1 MSTNRRQILK
11 FGSFTLAAASPAPFF
26 GNMAAAQV
34 SQRIEVSALL
44 TPDPR
49 AATETSD
56 TKRLQRVIDQAHERG
71 GGTVHLAAGRYI
83 SGSLLLRS
91 NVSLWLDNG
100 SILAMSPDAAEFL
113 PAEKLAYD
121 AGANQ
126 ATSDFH
132 VALLVGD
139 TVERIAVFG
148 EGIIECEQGKQK
160 GGGPK
165 PIALRRCMHVSLRSI
180 TIRNARNYNISML
193 GCQFVDID
201 GVTIQNGH
209 SDGIDPDCCRYVR
222 IANCFVE
229 SVDDSLCLKASG
241 ALGERGATEYVT
253 VTNCVL
259 RTASIH
265 FKCGTESCGDFR
277 NIAISNCVFEG
288 GLGMRHGNPGIALY
302 TVDGGTLDGIVASNI
317 VMRDVGT
324 PLAIIRGNRDRCTL
338 GKGPG
343 PLGAIRI
350 SNIIATG
357 AKFTSVITGLPDA
370 PVTDVQISG
379 VSITMAVS
387 GAGPKTLE
395 AIPEHPTAYPQ
406 PVMFGALPAFGL
418 FLRHVTNLGLSDVR
432 FKSPIEEDR
441 PDIVADDV
449 TNLRLHGYEK
459 ELGTAATH
467 LWLNDV
473 RDSWLECLA
482 ILPIPAHSYR
492 VSGARTSNL
501 FFSGSGVLDWKEHL
515 VIGTDVPH
523 GSVHTSSF
531 HGITRI

>member
-1 MSTNRRQILK
+1 MNANRRHILK
-11 FGSFTLAAASPAPFF
+11 FGGLGIAALSPATFF
-26 GNMAAAQV
+26 DGTAVAQEP
-34 SQRIEVSALL
+34 QKLEASALL
-44 TPDPR
+44 TPEPR
-49 AATETSD
+49 RASETSD
-56 TKRLQRVIDQAHERG
+56 TKRLQRAIDQAHERG
-71 GGTVHLAAGRYI
+71 GGTVHIAAGRYV

-100 SILAMSPDAAEFL
+100 SILAMSPDASEFL
-113 PAEKLAYD
+113 PAEALGYD
-121 AGANQ
+121 PKANL

-132 VALLVGD
+132 IALLVGAA
-139 TVERIAVFG
+139 VEHIAIFG
-148 EGIIECEQGKQK
+148 EGIIECDRGKR

-165 PIALRRCMHVSLRSI
+165 PIALKRCMHISLRGI
-180 TIRNARNYNISML
+180 TIRNAQNYNISML

-201 GVTIQNGH
+201 GVSIRNGH
-209 SDGIDPDCCRYVR
+209 SDGIDPDCCRYLR

-241 ALGERGATEYVT
+241 ALGERGATEYIT

-288 GLGMRHGNPGIALY
+288 GMGMRHGNPGIALY
-302 TVDGGTLDGIVASNI
+302 TVDGGTLSGVVASNI

-324 PLAIIRGNRDRCTL
+324 PLAIIRGNRDHCSL

-343 PLGAIRI
+343 PLNSIRI

-357 AKFTSVITGLPDA
+357 AKLTSVIAGSPDA
-370 PVTDVQISG
+370 PVTDVQISE
-379 VSITMAVS
+379 VSITMAAS
-387 GAGPKTLE
+387 GTGPKTLQ
-395 AIPEHPTAYPQ
+395 AIPEQPTAYPQ

-418 FLRHVTNLGLSDVR
+418 FLRHVTDVGLSNVK
-432 FKSPIEEDR
+432 FKAAAQEDR

-449 TNLRLHGYEK
+449 ANLRLRGYEK
-459 ELGTAATH
+459 ELSTAATH
-467 LWLNDV
+467 LWLNNV

-492 VSGARTSNL
+492 VSGAKTSNL
-501 FFSGSGVLDWKEHL
+501 FFSGNGILDWKEHL
-515 VIGTDVPH
+515 AIDADVPH
-523 GSVHTSSF
+523 GRVHASSS
-531 HGITRI
+531 HGVSRI

>member
-11 FGSFTLAAASPAPFF
+11 LGSLSLAAFAPSPLFDE
-26 GNMAAAQV
+26 MAAAQETPRV
-34 SQRIEVSALL
+34 EASGLL
-44 TPDPR
+44 YPGQR
-49 AATETSD
+49 AAGETSD
-56 TKRLQRVIDQAHERG
+56 TKRLQRAIDQAHECG
-71 GGTVHLAAGRYI
+71 GGTVYLAAGHYV

-100 SILAMSPDAAEFL
+100 SILAMSADATEFL
-113 PAEKLAYD
+113 PAEKLTYD
-121 AGANQ
+121 PGANQ

-139 TVERIAVFG
+139 AVEHIAVFG
-148 EGIIECEQGKQK
+148 EGIIDCEQGKPK

-165 PIALRRCMHVSLRSI
+165 PIALRRCMHVSLRGI

-193 GCQFVDID
+193 GCQFVNID
-201 GVTIQNGH
+201 GVTILNGH
-209 SDGIDPDCCRYVR
+209 SDGIDPDCCRNVR
-222 IANCFVE
+222 IANCFIE

-241 ALGERGATEYVT
+241 ALGERSATENVM

-277 NIAISNCVFEG
+277 NIVVSNCVFEG

-302 TVDGGTLDGIVASNI
+302 TTDGGELRDVAISNI

-324 PLAIIRGNRDRCTL
+324 PLAIIRGNRDRCSL

-343 PLGAIRI
+343 TLGSIRI

-357 AKFTSVITGLPDA
+357 AKSTSVITGLPDA
-370 PVTDVQISG
+370 PVTDVQIRG
-379 VSITMAVS
+379 VSITMATA
-387 GAGPKTLE
+387 GKGPKTLE
-395 AIPEHPTAYPQ
+395 AVPEQPTAYPQ
-406 PVMFGALPAFGL
+406 PVMFGPLPAFGL
-418 FLRHVTNLGLSDVR
+418 FLRHVENVGLSDVL
-432 FKSPIEEDR
+432 FNAPAQEER

-449 TNLRLHGYEK
+449 ANLRLHGYEN
-459 ELGTAATH
+459 ELRTASIH
-467 LWLNDV
+467 LWLNNV

-482 ILPIPAHSYR
+482 ISPVPAHAYR
-492 VSGARTSNL
+492 VSGTKTKNL
-501 FFSGSGVLDWKEHL
+501 FLRGSGVLDWKTHL
-515 VIGTDVPH
+515 AIDTNVPR
-523 GSVHTSSF
+523 GSVQTSIS
-531 HGITRI
+531 H

>member
-1 MSTNRRQILK
+1 MNSSRRQILK
-11 FGSFTLAAASPAPFF
+11 LGSLSVAAVNPASLFKDAAAVQEP
-26 GNMAAAQV
+26 QK
-34 SQRIEVSALL
+34 IKTYALL
-44 TPDPR
+44 TPEPR
-49 AATETSD
+49 AVGEMTD
-56 TKRLQRVIDQAHERG
+56 TKRLQRAIDEMHERG
-71 GGTVHLAAGRYI
+71 GGTVHVTAGRYV

-100 SILAMSPDAAEFL
+100 SILAMSPDDAEFL
-113 PAEKLAYD
+113 PAEKLSYD

-132 VALLVGD
+132 IALLVGD
-139 TVERIAVFG
+139 AVEHIAVFG
-148 EGIIECEQGKQK
+148 EGIIECERGKQH

-165 PIALRRCMHVSLRSI
+165 PIALRRCMHASLRGI
-180 TIRNARNYNISML
+180 TIRNAQNYNISML
-193 GCQFVDID
+193 GCQFVNID
-201 GVTIQNGH
+201 GVTILNGH

-222 IANCFVE
+222 ISNCFIE

-277 NIAISNCVFEG
+277 NISISNCVFEG

-302 TVDGGTLDGIVASNI
+302 TVDGGVLDGVVASNV
-317 VMRDVGT
+317 VMRNVGT
-324 PLAIIRGNRDRCTL
+324 PLAIIRGNRDRCSL
-338 GKGPG
+338 HGGPG
-343 PLGAIRI
+343 PLGSIRI

-357 AKFTSVITGLPDA
+357 AKFTSVIAGLPDS

-387 GAGPKTLE
+387 GIGPNTLE
-395 AIPEHPTAYPQ
+395 AVPEQPTAYPQ

-418 FLRHVTNLGLSDVR
+418 FMRHVVDLSLSDVK
-432 FKSPIEEDR
+432 FKAPLEENR

-449 TNLRLHGYEK
+449 VRLRLRGYENESK
-459 ELGTAATH
+459 TSPTH
-467 LWLNDV
+467 LWLNNV
-473 RDSWLECLA
+473 RDSFVECLA
-482 ILPIPAHSYR
+482 TSTVPQRSYR
-492 VSGARTSNL
+492 ISGEKTSNL
-501 FFSGSGVLDWKEHL
+501 VLRGSGLLAWKSDLAIEKN
-515 VIGTDVPH
+515 VRQGA
-523 GSVHTSSF
+523 VHTQ
-531 HGITRI
+531 